1 MKTSFDILKRDPK
14 GTFHW
19 IEATRDLRTAETR
32 VRQLCAES
40 TEEFVIFRQVDLQ
53 VVATS
58 GELQSRQL

>member
-1 MKTSFDILKRDPK
+1 MKTLFDILKRDPK

-19 IEATRDLRTAETR
+19 LEATRDLPTAETR

-40 TEEFVIFRQVDLQ
+40 TEEFVIFRQMDLQ

-58 GELQSRQL
+58 TDLQSRRL